1 MTSKP
6 CNVLLIQPRF
16 TAGSFWNYQ
25 ETCKIVGAKY
35 PAPPL
40 GLITVAAML
49 PQSWTLRLVDWNTQ
63 ELDDADIDWAD
74 IVMSGGMLPQQPSTL
89 AIIDRCK
96 ARGVP
101 VAIGGPDVTTSPERY
116 EHADFR
122 VIGEAESVIADFVD
136 AWQRGERSGLFTA
149 EKFKAD
155 VTTTPIP
162 RFDLLNFADY
172 TQICVQFSRGCPFT
186 CEFCDIIEIYGRVP
200 RAKTND
206 QMLAELQALYDLGYR
221 GNVDFVDDNLIGN
234 KKAVKAFLPEMIRW
248 QKERHYPFLF
258 STEASLN
265 LADDPVLLNMLRDA
279 GFFTVFIGIESPD
292 PDVLVATRKK
302 QNTRRD
308 IADSVNKIYEA
319 GIFVLAGFIVGFD
332 EEKESVADPICKL
345 IEDAAIPVAMA
356 GLLFALPETQL
367 TRRLEREGRLHPG
380 HDQSDGDLGDQCT
393 SGLNFDTQR
402 PRAEILT
409 DYRRIVDHIY
419 TPQNYLARV
428 RQVIDRLDM
437 SGPNGDLSR
446 ARLKKDASEFI
457 RIFWNLT
464 VRKPEHRRAFLSLFF
479 YCLKRN
485 PRALNAALIMYALFV
500 HLGPFSR
507 YVVGEISK
515 QIEDVENGHWQRP
528 VLEAAQ

>member
-1 MTSKP
+1 MTTDH

-16 TAGSFWNYQ
+16 TVGSFWNYQ

-49 PQSWTLRLVDWNTQ
+49 PDTWNLRLVDWNTQ

-74 IVMSGGMLPQQPSTL
+74 LVMSGGMLPQQPATL
-89 AIIDRCK
+89 AVIERCH

-101 VAIGGPDVTTSPERY
+101 VAIGGPDVTTSPDLY
-116 EHADFR
+116 KHADFR
-122 VIGEAESVIADFVD
+122 VIGEAEGVIGDFIA
-136 AWQRGERSGLFTA
+136 AWQRGERSGLFEA

-162 RFDLLNFADY
+162 RFDLLKFKDY

-234 KKAVKAFLPEMIRW
+234 KKAVKAFLPELIRW
-248 QKERHYPFLF
+248 QKEHHYPFQL

-265 LADDPVLLNMLRDA
+265 LADDAALLEMMREA

-308 IADSVNKIYEA
+308 IAASVNRIYEA

-332 EEKESVADPICKL
+332 EEKTSVAGPICGL

-356 GLLFALPETQL
+356 GLLFALPDTQL

-393 SGLNFDTQR
+393 SGLNFDTAR
-402 PRAEILT
+402 PRAEILA

-419 TPQNYLARV
+419 RPENYLARV
-428 RQVIDRLDM
+428 RRVVDRLDM
-437 SGPNGDLSR
+437 SGPNGDLTR
-446 ARLKKDASEFI
+446 GRFRKDIGEFL
-457 RIFWNLT
+457 RVTWTLT
-464 VRKPEHRRAFLSLFF
+464 VRRPEHRRTYLALVA
-479 YCLKRN
+479 YCVKRN
-485 PRALNAALIMYALFV
+485 PRALNAALILYLLYV

-507 YVVGEISK
+507 YVVGEIDK
-515 QIEDVENGHWQRP
+515 QIEEVETGRWQRP